1 VTRERWRLLVH
12 VVRLLEPMMAVLGV
26 IWLILVI
33 VDLTRGLSPALTT
46 IWMIFIADFIG
57 EFAIAPNKRLY
68 LRKNWIVALSLTLP
82 ALQCP
87 RHPHRAR
94 GARRA
99 IRARV
104 AAAAN
109 AGVDESRHV
118 GAEYDV
124 ESSRRLDTLSRSP
137 RWSRSPALARR
148 TRSSGTSRTPPAST
162 ILGPPCGGPR

>member
-82 ALQCP
+82 ALRLSAPSASCAW
-87 RHPHRAR
+87 RAPCEGCGCCER
-94 GARRA
+94 WRR
-99 IRARV
+99 
-104 AAAAN
+104 
-109 AGVDESRHV
+109 
-118 GAEYDV
+118 
-124 ESSRRLDTLSRSP
+124 
-137 RWSRSPALARR
+137 
-148 TRSSGTSRTPPAST
+148 
-162 ILGPPCGGPR
+162 